1 MVYRFPHA
9 APQSRLPEGR
19 RGRVVGRFCLTCG
32 SIFPLHR
39 ARHSGKP
46 VYGRDHVAS
55 PCAHEGEAFAPGAS
69 WWDQAVEVLP
79 EAVAAQ
85 QAEPTR
91 VANAPA
97 AGTEPSAGPSGPASA
112 PGKGT
117 EPTAPGVVKP

>member
-19 RGRVVGRFCLTCG
+19 RGRVVGRFCFTCG
-32 SIFPLHR
+32 SIYPLHR

-55 PCAHEGEAFAPGAS
+55 PCAHEGDAFEPGEA
-69 WWDQAVEVLP
+69 WWDQAVEVMP
-79 EAVAAQ
+79 EAAQ
-85 QAEPTR
+85 ADRPL
-91 VANAPA
+91 VANSPA